1 MTICPDW
8 VFDDSPIDDP
18 HGRGAAAVEFL
29 RHLKHPRSALPGN
42 AFQLDPPFER
52 IVRRIYGPS
61 DEFGQR
67 LVRKVYMQVGKGSR
81 KTSLAA
87 ALALLHTFGPFRVPD
102 GQNYVVA
109 ADKRQARIAF
119 NEAMAII
126 HAEPRIAAGVRP
138 VDSDNILKHPTTR
151 SFFEVLASGG
161 AKTHGRT
168 FEFCLIDELW
178 AHPNGKTF
186 DAMKE
191 NADKNDTSL
200 MMVATTAGRGVEAP
214 DYAEYEYAKRVQ
226 AGEVDAPWYLPIIF
240 EASPDDD
247 PFSEMTW
254 GKVLPGLKYGY
265 PSLKSLRNA
274 AMSAK
279 EKPAE
284 KVSFEQFK
292 LGIRQDNSLS
302 GFVPMP
308 LFDEGR
314 QKEPI
319 SYDSL
324 KGRKCWIAVD
334 MSTKIDL
341 TGVLACFPEDDG
353 SFLIKC
359 WGFVPQDTARR
370 RSDEDGVDYVAWS
383 KDEQEFMK
391 LSPGYEIDA
400 ETVETFLR
408 KLNDDFDVQEF
419 SFDPAYSQG
428 VRGPMDNDGL
438 PVTIMRQGYVTQSP
452 ALAVLEGAIYS
463 RRVKWDSP
471 VLRWCMDNVKITTD
485 PAGNRKMDKGR
496 SRDRIDLAVCL
507 WMAVA
512 RADAG
517 DMGDSWWNSEE
528 AEEAAK
534 LFA

>member
-1 MTICPDW
+1 MAIGPSW
-8 VFDDSPIDDP
+8 VFDDSPIPDP
-18 HGRGAAAVEFL
+18 HGRGEEAIEFL
-29 RHLKHPRSALPGN
+29 RNLKHPKSPLPGN

-61 DEFGQR
+61 DEFGNR
-67 LVRKVYMQVGKGSR
+67 LTRFVYFQVGKGSR

-109 ADKRQARIAF
+109 ADKRQARTAF

-126 HAEPRIAAGVRP
+126 RAIPQVAAGIRP
-138 VDSDNILKHPTTR
+138 VDSDQILKHPDTR

-168 FEFCLIDELW
+168 PEFVLVDELW
-178 AHPNGKTF
+178 AHPNAKTF
-186 DAMKE
+186 EAMRE
-191 NADKNDTSL
+191 NADKIDTSL
-200 MMVATTAGRGVEAP
+200 VVVATTAGRGVEAP
-214 DYAEYEYAKRVQ
+214 DYAEYDYAKRVQ
-226 AGEVDAPWYLPIIF
+226 AGEVDAPEYLPIIF
-240 EASPDDD
+240 EAGPDDD
-247 PFSEMTW
+247 PFSEEVW
-254 GKVLPGLKYGY
+254 HKVLPGLKYGY
-265 PSLKSLRNA
+265 PSLKSLRTA
-274 AMSAK
+274 ARKVK
-279 EKPAE
+279 EKPSE
-284 KVSFEQFK
+284 KPAFEQFK

-302 GFVPMP
+302 RFVPMT

-319 SYDSL
+319 DLEPL
-324 KGRKCWIAVD
+324 KKRKCWVAVD

-353 SFLIKC
+353 TYLVKA

-383 KDEQEFMK
+383 EEPEEFIK
-391 LSPGYEIDA
+391 LTPGYEI
-400 ETVETFLR
+400 EPKTVEAFLR
-408 KLNDDFDVQEF
+408 KLCDDFDVQEIT
-419 SFDPAYSQG
+419 FDPAYAAA
-428 VRGPMDNDGL
+428 VRGPLADDGL
-438 PVTIMRQGYVTQSP
+438 PVTIMQQGWKTQSP
-452 ALAVLEGAIYS
+452 ALATLEGAIYG
-463 RRVKWDSP
+463 RRVRWDSP
-471 VLRWCMDNVKITTD
+471 VLRWCMDNVVINTD

-517 DMGDSWWNSEE
+517 EMGDSWWSSEE
-528 AEEAAK
+528 AEEAAM
-534 LFA
+534 LFG